1 MSNTKNLVCEVQNHF
16 DYKVNRAII
25 AGEILAKINDSSRVI
40 STKEDFIQAYQA
52 YNDSKHKQLVKD
64 LQVSIRKAIANVES
78 SQLFDATNIYGQLN
92 TEDLLKVLNE
102 LSNQYYFSSSNTE
115 TGLDEL
121 MIKIAAIKASDSI
134 LDPTSG
140 FKGAWLEIL
149 KENPKQKI
157 TIQEIEED
165 FIALAY
171 LNAIVIGADNFE
183 IFQGD
188 VLADPKYIFGK
199 KLELF
204 DKVITFPPVSL
215 KLNKEAID
223 DNKFNRFRYGKVGM
237 RADYAFISND
247 IASLKDKG
255 KAVIAVADGPLF
267 QSGSTAKIR
276 QNLVDEDLVE
286 AVISLP
292 SRLFTMASVPLNLLV
307 INKDKKDFKGK
318 IQFINGNQ
326 AEWYRHDKVA
336 NILTSTGVE
345 EIAKIYNDKVEKDGI
360 STIISNA
367 DYKDTLSVKKYIL
380 PTEITIDNHKYHINK
395 ENLKKNNSLSLEQLV
410 EIKRGFNVTQKN
422 ESATGKYL
430 AIKVVDINDKKINKA
445 KLSRINIPTDPT
457 RYLLKKND
465 LLLSTRGTLGKVAM
479 IEEDNTNMVAS
490 ANLVALRAISDNINM
505 KWLMYY
511 LSSPMG
517 KFEIS
522 QAASGTAIS
531 TISPSDLRNI
541 QIPVISKA
549 DQDQAVEQFEQNKI
563 KLDQRLK
570 ELQKQYLENEGK
582 LYNSWQMNQILT
594 KWGEWYGSWKNEFDG
609 GGYQE

>member
-1 MSNTKNLVCEVQNHF
+1 MSNTKNIVCEVQNHF

-121 MIKIAAIKASDSI
+121 MIKIAAVKASDSI

-292 SRLFTMASVPLNLLV
+292 SRLFTVASVPLNLLV

-490 ANLVALRAISDNINM
+490 ANLVALRAKSDNINM

-511 LSSPMG
+511 LASPMG

-541 QIPVISKA
+541 QIPIVDKA
-549 DQDQAVEQFEQNKI
+549 EQDQAVEHFEQAKV
-563 KLDQRLK
+563 KLDQKIK
-570 ELQKQYLENEGK
+570 ELQKKYSEVENK
-582 LYNSWQMNQILT
+582 LYDSWKMDQILT
-594 KWGEWYGSWKNEFDG
+594 K
-609 GGYQE
+609 

>member
-1 MSNTKNLVCEVQNHF
+1 MSNTKKLVCEVQNHF

-121 MIKIAAIKASDSI
+121 MIKIAAVKASDSI

-360 STIISNA
+360 STIISDA

-422 ESATGKYL
+422 ELATGKYL

-490 ANLVALRAISDNINM
+490 ANLVALRAKSDNINM

-511 LSSPMG
+511 LASPMG

-541 QIPVISKA
+541 QIPVVDKA
-549 DQDQAVEQFEQNKI
+549 EQDQAVEHFEQAKV
-563 KLDQRLK
+563 KLDQKIK
-570 ELQKQYLENEGK
+570 ELQKKYSEVENK
-582 LYNSWQMNQILT
+582 LYDSWQMDQILT
-594 KWGEWYGSWKNEFDG
+594 K
-609 GGYQE
+609 

>member
-1 MSNTKNLVCEVQNHF
+1 MSNTKKLACEVQNHF
-16 DYKVNRAII
+16 NYKVNRAII

-121 MIKIAAIKASDSI
+121 MIKIAAVKASDSI

-490 ANLVALRAISDNINM
+490 ANLVALRAKSDNINM

-511 LSSPMG
+511 LASPMG

-541 QIPVISKA
+541 QIPVVDKA
-549 DQDQAVEQFEQNKI
+549 EQDQAVEHFEQAKV
-563 KLDQRLK
+563 KLDQKIK
-570 ELQKQYLENEGK
+570 ELQKKYSEVESK
-582 LYNSWQMNQILT
+582 LYDSWQMDQILT
-594 KWGEWYGSWKNEFDG
+594 K
-609 GGYQE
+609 

>member
-64 LQVSIRKAIANVES
+64 LQVSIRKAITNVES

-121 MIKIAAIKASDSI
+121 MIKIAAVKARDSI

-490 ANLVALRAISDNINM
+490 SNLVALRAKSDNINM

-511 LSSPMG
+511 LASPMG

-541 QIPVISKA
+541 QIPVVDKA
-549 DQDQAVEQFEQNKI
+549 EQDRAVERFEQAKV
-563 KLDQRLK
+563 KLDQKIK
-570 ELQKQYLENEGK
+570 ELQKEYSETENK
-582 LYNSWQMNQILT
+582 LYDSWQMDQILT
-594 KWGEWYGSWKNEFDG
+594 K
-609 GGYQE
+609 

>member
-1 MSNTKNLVCEVQNHF
+1 MSNTKNIVCEVQNHF

-121 MIKIAAIKASDSI
+121 MIKIAAVKASDSI

-292 SRLFTMASVPLNLLV
+292 SRLFTVASVPLNLLV

-490 ANLVALRAISDNINM
+490 ANLVALRAKSDNINM

-511 LSSPMG
+511 LASPMG

-541 QIPVISKA
+541 QIPVVDKA
-549 DQDQAVEQFEQNKI
+549 EQDQAVEHFEQAKV
-563 KLDQRLK
+563 KLDQKIK
-570 ELQKQYLENEGK
+570 ELQKKYSEVENK
-582 LYNSWQMNQILT
+582 LYDSWKMDQILT
-594 KWGEWYGSWKNEFDG
+594 K
-609 GGYQE
+609 

>member
-1 MSNTKNLVCEVQNHF
+1 MSNTKKLVCEVQNHF
-16 DYKVNRAII
+16 NYKVNRAII

-121 MIKIAAIKASDSI
+121 MIKIAAVKASDSI

-360 STIISNA
+360 STIISDA

-479 IEEDNTNMVAS
+479 IEEDNTNIVAS
-490 ANLVALRAISDNINM
+490 ANLVALRAKSDNINM

-511 LSSPMG
+511 LASPMG

-541 QIPVISKA
+541 QIPVVDKA
-549 DQDQAVEQFEQNKI
+549 EQDQAVEHFEQAKV
-563 KLDQRLK
+563 KLDQKIK
-570 ELQKQYLENEGK
+570 ELQKKYSEVESK
-582 LYNSWQMNQILT
+582 LYDSWQMDQILT
-594 KWGEWYGSWKNEFDG
+594 K
-609 GGYQE
+609 

>member
-1 MSNTKNLVCEVQNHF
+1 MSNTKNLIYEVQNHF

-121 MIKIAAIKASDSI
+121 MIKIAAVKASDSI

-490 ANLVALRAISDNINM
+490 ANLVALRAKSDNINM

-511 LSSPMG
+511 LASPMG

-541 QIPVISKA
+541 QIPVVDKA
-549 DQDQAVEQFEQNKI
+549 EQDQAVEHFEQAKV
-563 KLDQRLK
+563 KLDQKIK
-570 ELQKQYLENEGK
+570 ELQKKYSEVENK
-582 LYNSWQMNQILT
+582 LYDSWKMDQILT
-594 KWGEWYGSWKNEFDG
+594 K
-609 GGYQE
+609 

>member
-1 MSNTKNLVCEVQNHF
+1 MSSIKNLIYETKNHF
-16 DYKVNRAII
+16 NYKVNRAII
-25 AGEILAKINDSSRVI
+25 AGEILAKINDSSKVI
-40 STKEDFIQAYQA
+40 STKEDFIQACQA
-52 YNDSKHKQLVKD
+52 YTDSKHKQVVKD
-64 LQVSIRKAIANVES
+64 LQASIRKAIANVES
-78 SQLFDATNIYGQLN
+78 SKLFDATNIYGQLN

-121 MIKIAAIKASDSI
+121 MIKIAAVKASDSI

-140 FKGAWLEIL
+140 FKGAWLAIL

-215 KLNKEAID
+215 KLNKEAIN

-430 AIKVVDINDKKINKA
+430 AIKVVDINDKEINKA

-490 ANLVALRAISDNINM
+490 ANLVALRAKSDKINM

-541 QIPVISKA
+541 QIPVISRAK
-549 DQDQAVEQFEQNKI
+549 QDQAVEQFEKAKV
-563 KLDQRLK
+563 KLDQKKK
-570 ELQKQYLENEGK
+570 ELQKQYLENENK
-582 LYNSWQMNQILT
+582 LYNSWKMDQILT
-594 KWGEWYGSWKNEFDG
+594 K
-609 GGYQE
+609 

>member
-1 MSNTKNLVCEVQNHF
+1 MSNTKNIVCEVQNHF

-121 MIKIAAIKASDSI
+121 MIKIAAVKASDSI

-292 SRLFTMASVPLNLLV
+292 SRLFTVASVPLNLLV

-490 ANLVALRAISDNINM
+490 ANLVALRAKSDNINM

-541 QIPVISKA
+541 QIPVISRAK
-549 DQDQAVEQFEQNKI
+549 QDQAVEQFEKAKV
-563 KLDQRLK
+563 KLDQKKK
-570 ELQKQYLENEGK
+570 ELQKQYSENENK
-582 LYNSWQMNQILT
+582 LYNSWKMDQILT
-594 KWGEWYGSWKNEFDG
+594 K
-609 GGYQE
+609 

>member
-1 MSNTKNLVCEVQNHF
+1 MSNTKNFVCEVQNHF

-121 MIKIAAIKASDSI
+121 MIKIAAVKASDSI

-188 VLADPKYIFGK
+188 VLADPKYIFDK

-541 QIPVISKA
+541 QIPVISKV
-549 DQDQAVEQFEQNKI
+549 DQDWAVEQFEHTKV
-563 KLDQRLK
+563 KLDQERK
-570 ELQKQYLENEGK
+570 KLQKQYLKNEDK
-582 LYNSWQMNQILT
+582 LYDSFAMNQILT
-594 KWGEWYGSWKNEFDG
+594 K
-609 GGYQE
+609 

>member
-1 MSNTKNLVCEVQNHF
+1 MSNTKNIVCEVQNHF

-121 MIKIAAIKASDSI
+121 MIKIAAVKASDSI

-490 ANLVALRAISDNINM
+490 ANLVALRAKSDKINM

-541 QIPVISKA
+541 QIPVISRAK
-549 DQDQAVEQFEQNKI
+549 QDQAVEQFEKAKV
-563 KLDQRLK
+563 KLDQKKK
-570 ELQKQYLENEGK
+570 ELQKQYSENENK
-582 LYNSWQMNQILT
+582 LYNSWKMDQILT
-594 KWGEWYGSWKNEFDG
+594 K
-609 GGYQE
+609 

>member
-1 MSNTKNLVCEVQNHF
+1 MSNTKNLICEVQNHF

-121 MIKIAAIKASDSI
+121 MIKIAAVKASDSI

-140 FKGAWLEIL
+140 FKGAWLENL

-223 DNKFNRFRYGKVGM
+223 DNKFNRFKYGKVGM
-237 RADYAFISND
+237 RADYAFISNG

-422 ESATGKYL
+422 ESANGKYL

-490 ANLVALRAISDNINM
+490 ANLVALRAKSDKINM

-522 QAASGTAIS
+522 QATSGTAIS

-541 QIPVISKA
+541 QIPVISRAK
-549 DQDQAVEQFEQNKI
+549 QDQAVEQFEKAKV
-563 KLDQRLK
+563 KLDQKKK
-570 ELQKQYLENEGK
+570 ELQKQYSENENK
-582 LYNSWQMNQILT
+582 LYNSWKMDQILT
-594 KWGEWYGSWKNEFDG
+594 K
-609 GGYQE
+609 

>member
-1 MSNTKNLVCEVQNHF
+1 MSNTKKLVCEVQNHF
-16 DYKVNRAII
+16 NYKVNRAII

-64 LQVSIRKAIANVES
+64 LQVSIRKAIANVEN

-102 LSNQYYFSSSNTE
+102 FSNQYYFSSSNTE

-121 MIKIAAIKASDSI
+121 MIKIAAVKASDSI

-360 STIISNA
+360 STIISDA

-479 IEEDNTNMVAS
+479 IEEDNTNIVAS
-490 ANLVALRAISDNINM
+490 ANLVALRAKSDNINM

-511 LSSPMG
+511 LASPMG

-541 QIPVISKA
+541 QIPVVDKA
-549 DQDQAVEQFEQNKI
+549 EQDQAVEHFEQAKV
-563 KLDQRLK
+563 KLDQKIK
-570 ELQKQYLENEGK
+570 ELQKKYSEVESK
-582 LYNSWQMNQILT
+582 LYDSWQMDQILT
-594 KWGEWYGSWKNEFDG
+594 K
-609 GGYQE
+609 

>member
-64 LQVSIRKAIANVES
+64 LQVSIRKAITNVES

-121 MIKIAAIKASDSI
+121 MIKIAAVKASDSI

-171 LNAIVIGADNFE
+171 LNAIVIGADNFK

-541 QIPVISKA
+541 QIPVISKV
-549 DQDQAVEQFEQNKI
+549 DQDWAVEQFEHTKV
-563 KLDQRLK
+563 KLDQERK
-570 ELQKQYLENEGK
+570 KLQKQYLKNEDK
-582 LYNSWQMNQILT
+582 LYDSFAMNQILT
-594 KWGEWYGSWKNEFDG
+594 K
-609 GGYQE
+609 

>member
-594 KWGEWYGSWKNEFDG
+594 K
-609 GGYQE
+609 

>member
-1 MSNTKNLVCEVQNHF
+1 MSNTKKLVCEVQNHF
-16 DYKVNRAII
+16 NYKVNRAII

-121 MIKIAAIKASDSI
+121 MIKIAAVKASDSI

-360 STIISNA
+360 STIISDA

-422 ESATGKYL
+422 ELATGKYL

-479 IEEDNTNMVAS
+479 IEEDNTNIVAS
-490 ANLVALRAISDNINM
+490 ANLVALRAKSDNINM

-511 LSSPMG
+511 LASPMG

-541 QIPVISKA
+541 QIPVVDRA
-549 DQDQAVEQFEQNKI
+549 EQDQAVEHFEQAKV
-563 KLDQRLK
+563 KLDQKIK
-570 ELQKQYLENEGK
+570 ELQKKYSEVESK
-582 LYNSWQMNQILT
+582 LYDSWQMDQILT
-594 KWGEWYGSWKNEFDG
+594 K
-609 GGYQE
+609 

>member
-1 MSNTKNLVCEVQNHF
+1 MSNTKKLVCEVQNHF

-102 LSNQYYFSSSNTE
+102 FSNQYYFSSSNTE

-121 MIKIAAIKASDSI
+121 MIKIAAVKASDSI

-479 IEEDNTNMVAS
+479 IEEDNTNIVAS
-490 ANLVALRAISDNINM
+490 ANLVALRAKSDNINM

-511 LSSPMG
+511 LASPMG

-541 QIPVISKA
+541 QIPVVDKA
-549 DQDQAVEQFEQNKI
+549 EQDQAVEHFEQAKV
-563 KLDQRLK
+563 KLDQKIK
-570 ELQKQYLENEGK
+570 ELQKKYSEVESK
-582 LYNSWQMNQILT
+582 LYDSWQMDQILT
-594 KWGEWYGSWKNEFDG
+594 K
-609 GGYQE
+609 

>member
-1 MSNTKNLVCEVQNHF
+1 MSNTKKLVCEVQNHF
-16 DYKVNRAII
+16 NYKVNRAII

-121 MIKIAAIKASDSI
+121 MIKIAAVKASDSI

-479 IEEDNTNMVAS
+479 IEEDNTNIVAS
-490 ANLVALRAISDNINM
+490 ANLVALRAKSDNINM

-511 LSSPMG
+511 LASPMG

-541 QIPVISKA
+541 QIPVVDKA
-549 DQDQAVEQFEQNKI
+549 EQDQAVEHFEQAKV
-563 KLDQRLK
+563 KLDQKIK
-570 ELQKQYLENEGK
+570 ELQKKYSEVESK
-582 LYNSWQMNQILT
+582 LYDSWQMDQILT
-594 KWGEWYGSWKNEFDG
+594 K
-609 GGYQE
+609 